1 MSNGRERVAPR
12 LQPSDLRF
20 DPPEVHKDIRRALLR
35 EHWGIDGTLDRLDG
49 ERDQNTRVTTAAGD
63 VFVLKIASASEDRS
77 VAEFQCAALEHLA
90 RADSELLVPRVVE
103 AATGEHI
110 VDLESDGVSM
120 SARLLTFLPG
130 VTFDSAG
137 SLEPDALVGVG
148 ASQGRLASAFRGFE
162 HPAATNF
169 MAWSLDSGMVAN
181 DELWT
186 DLSAEGRACAAP
198 YRERVESAAA
208 ALAGARRQ
216 IVHNDGHR
224 GNLLRGTRDAT
235 DVIGVIDFGDI
246 AETAVIADLAICG
259 ASFVDGHPNQ
269 RAALCS
275 IAVGYHSAM
284 QLDINEVDLLADL
297 VLTRIVLG
305 LLLVEYQARHAPTHR
320 LAEIAGELPGYQAN
334 LSRWGKLDPRA
345 TTAALHHQLDTTER

>member
-1 MSNGRERVAPR
+1 MNNGPGGVAPR

-20 DPPEVHKDIRRALLR
+20 DPPEVHEDLRRALLR
-35 EHWGIDGTLDRLDG
+35 QHWELEGSLDRLDG
-49 ERDQNTRVTTAAGD
+49 ERDQNTRVTTRGGD
-63 VFVLKIASASEDRS
+63 VLVLKIASASEDRS
-77 VAEFQCAALEHLA
+77 VAEFQCAALDHLA
-90 RADSELLVPRVVE
+90 QADPELLAPRVVH
-103 AATGEHI
+103 AVAGDHI
-110 VDLESDGVSM
+110 IDLESDGVSM

-169 MAWSLDSGMVAN
+169 MAWSLDSGMIAN
-181 DELWT
+181 EELWT
-186 DLSAEGRACAAP
+186 DLSPEGRASAAP
-198 YRERVESAAA
+198 YRERVESAASL
-208 ALAGARRQ
+208 LAGARRQ

-224 GNLLRGTRDAT
+224 GNLLRQTLDT
-235 DVIGVIDFGDI
+235 TEVIGVIDFGDI

-259 ASFVDGHPNQ
+259 ASFVDRHPNQ

-275 IAVGYHSAM
+275 IATGYHSAM
-284 QLDINEVDLLADL
+284 PLNVAEIDLLADL

-305 LLLVEYQARHAPTHR
+305 LLLVEYQSRHAPPHR
-320 LAEIAGELPGYQAN
+320 LAEIAGELPSYREN
-334 LSRWGKLDPRA
+334 MSRWGKLDPSA
-345 TTAALHHQLDTTER
+345 TTDALHRQLDTTER

>member
-1 MSNGRERVAPR
+1 MTR

-20 DPPEVHKDIRRALLR
+20 DPPEVHEDVRRTLLR
-35 EHWGIDGTLDRLDG
+35 EHWGIEGALDRLEG
-49 ERDQNTRVTTAAGD
+49 ERDQNTRVTTDGGD

-90 RADSELLVPRVVE
+90 RSDPELLVPRVVE
-103 AATGEHI
+103 AATGERI
-110 VDLESDGVSM
+110 VTLESDGVSM

-137 SLEPDALVGVG
+137 SLGPDALVGVG

-162 HPAATNF
+162 HAAATNF

-181 DELWT
+181 DELWA
-186 DLSAEGRACAAP
+186 DLSAESRACAAP
-198 YRERVESAAA
+198 YRERVESAASS
-208 ALAGARRQ
+208 LAGTQRQ

-224 GNLLRGTRDAT
+224 GNLLRRTQNST

-259 ASFVDGHPNQ
+259 ASFIDRQPEQ
-269 RAALCS
+269 CAALCS
-275 IAVGYHSAM
+275 IAVGYLSAM
-284 QLDINEVDLLADL
+284 PLDINEVDLLADL
-297 VLTRIVLG
+297 VLTRIVVG
-305 LLLVEYQARHAPTHR
+305 LLLVEYQARHAPDHR
-320 LAEIAGELPGYQAN
+320 LAEIASELPSYQAN

-345 TTAALHHQLDTTER
+345 TTEALHHQLDTTER